1 MAQQSTR
8 DEHLDRP
15 RFFVYGVVGGAHL
28 GRPQACPDHWHRGR
42 TVGPAG
48 SRGGR
53 AAHLLEPGLRETGS
67 HSIRWGVSDYTII
80 NLVSTLSGRSS
91 RFLPYLVT
99 RDREPTSRPPKTWC
113 EWRSPR
119 SWLGMVLTDGDI
131 SPRDSCT
138 CRLPIRP
145 TRRRLN
151 PGQNRSDL
159 TGPIEAWRLPG

>member
-80 NLVSTLSGRSS
+80 NLVSALALIDPQRAVEQVLALPGDPGLGTDIQTTKNLVRMEVAKILARHGADRWRHLSK
-91 RFLPYLVT
+91 RFLYLST
-99 RDREPTSRPPKTWC
+99 PDQTNPQKTQ
-113 EWRSPR
+113 SGAKP
-119 SWLGMVLTDGDI
+119 L
-131 SPRDSCT
+131 
-138 CRLPIRP
+138 
-145 TRRRLN
+145 
-151 PGQNRSDL
+151 
-159 TGPIEAWRLPG
+159 